1 MSPLS
6 LNNVVARRDSLVQV
20 EIDGEV
26 LTMGIEDSRC
36 YVLNRVASRIWN
48 LLEQPT
54 SISVLCA
61 TLVGE
66 FRVDPNVCER
76 QILELLEQLRAEG
89 LISRVEE

>member
-66 FRVDPNVCER
+66 FRVDPDVCER

>member
-54 SISVLCA
+54 GISVLCA

-66 FRVDPNVCER
+66 FRVDPDVCER